1 MYYIA
6 MESCRE
12 YIIHEIATND
22 GKGIVRIMV
31 RNRCEKFIKRILNH
45 TKCGIE
51 INIIYTV

>member
-1 MYYIA
+1 